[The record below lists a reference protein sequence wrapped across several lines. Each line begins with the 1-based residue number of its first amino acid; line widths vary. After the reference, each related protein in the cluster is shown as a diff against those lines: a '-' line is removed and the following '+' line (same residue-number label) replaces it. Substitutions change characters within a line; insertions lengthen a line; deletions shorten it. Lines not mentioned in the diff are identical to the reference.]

1 MSSQAV
7 LHDPADV
14 VLTNEVI
21 VHLEA
26 QLVAARRL
34 LQVVLEQGVAIRNR
48 DVRGVV
54 QLTGVLQA
62 EIQRRRMLENER
74 MALLARA
81 GVRLHASPASITVGM
96 LETMMDPESAR
107 LAGARSAELRGL
119 LEEIQREHYVNRA
132 LMSQEL
138 AFLDHLL
145 KLAGLGGDESYNAGG
160 DRLATTAADVT
171 GHRVLDLEV

>member
-1 MSSQAV
+1 MSTPAVYDQA
-7 LHDPADV
+7 DTI
-14 VLTNEVI
+14 LTGEVI
-21 VHLEA
+21 AHLDA

-34 LQVVLEQGVAIRNR
+34 LGVVLEQGAAIRNR
-48 DVRGVV
+48 DVRSVV
-54 QLTGVLQA
+54 QLTGLLQA
-62 EIQRRRMLENER
+62 ELHRRRLLENER
-74 MALLARA
+74 MLLLARA
-81 GVRLHASPASITVGM
+81 GVRLGSNPASITVGM
-96 LETMMDPESAR
+96 LETVMHPESAQ
-107 LAGARSAELRGL
+107 LAAARSAELRGL
-119 LEEIQREHYVNRA
+119 LEEIRREHYVNRA

>member
-1 MSSQAV
+1 VSEV
-7 LHDPADV
+7 LLHAQSDAALSGE
-14 VLTNEVI
+14 VLA
-21 VHLEA
+21 HLEA

-62 EIQRRRMLENER
+62 ELQRRQLLETQR
-74 MALLARA
+74 LHLLQRAGTRLGVPGGSVTLALL
-81 GVRLHASPASITVGM
+81 
-96 LETMMDPESAR
+96 ETLMDPDSAL

-119 LEEIQREHYVNRA
+119 LETVQREHHVNRA
-132 LMSQEL
+132 LMAQEL

-145 KLAGLGGDESYNAGG
+145 KLAGVSGDESYNAGG
-160 DRLATTAADVT
+160 DRLATTAADHT
-171 GHRVLDLEV
+171 GRRVFDLEV

>member
-1 MSSQAV
+1 MNSPV
-7 LHDPADV
+7 LHAQSDAA
-14 VLTNEVI
+14 LTNEVLG
-21 VHLEA
+21 HLEV

-34 LQVVLEQGVAIRNR
+34 LQVVLEQGAAIRNR

-62 EIQRRRMLENER
+62 ELQRRQLLETQR
-74 MALLARA
+74 LVLLQQAGTRLGVPAGSVTLALL
-81 GVRLHASPASITVGM
+81 
-96 LETMMDPESAR
+96 ETLMDPESAL

-119 LEEIQREHYVNRA
+119 LETVQREHHVNRA

-145 KLAGLGGDESYNAGG
+145 KLAGVSGDESYNAGG
-160 DRLATTAADVT
+160 DRLATTAADHT
-171 GHRVLDLEV
+171 GRRVFDLEV